1 MVITDILT
9 MDMEVIGAIQAGAG
23 VPVGAG
29 AIQAGA
35 GAIPVM
41 AGAIPVMVMVMV
53 ILTMVMEELHTP
65 MAEGVIT
72 AIIIIML

>member
-41 AGAIPVMVMVMV
+41 AGAIPVMVMV

-65 MAEGVIT
+65 MAEEVIT